1 MKKMPKMPKVK
12 INISEFFSKNI
23 GILGLVVVII
33 LFSVYMVVQKMN
45 NMDARILDLENNKPR
60 VSQPAMET
68 EDSEDMVK
76 GDSDVS
82 LDENAPVD
90 EFVEVDA
97 Q

>member
-45 NMDARILDLENNKPR
+45 NMDARILDLENNKPG